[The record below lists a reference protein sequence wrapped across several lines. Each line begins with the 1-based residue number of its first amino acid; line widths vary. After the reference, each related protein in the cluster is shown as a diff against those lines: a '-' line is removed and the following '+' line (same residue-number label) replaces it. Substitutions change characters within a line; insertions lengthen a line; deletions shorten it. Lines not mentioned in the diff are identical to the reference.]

1 MENNNN
7 SKVVYIENSMSAP
20 DSNPPQTP
28 PVAPADDKPP
38 KQTTG
43 LMGDIGSTFN
53 DAIGFNGNTKN
64 VGSIYNEQIGSTFS
78 DRIGYNSSEE
88 DDKHRE
94 DTSVPSKNSF
104 DEKTVEEEDGPLILG
119 GDRRRDGTDDDTCSE
134 AGTHTDTESSIC
146 SKDIMEI
153 DPFVVRL
160 KMFLA
165 TDDGKSITTVLQDVL
180 CELKKLNNNL
190 EKK

>member
-1 MENNNN
+1 MENNNK
-7 SKVVYIENSMSAP
+7 SKVVYIDNSMSAS

-28 PVAPADDKPP
+28 PVEPTDDTPSP
-38 KQTTG
+38 QTTG
-43 LMGDIGSTFN
+43 LMGDIGSSFN

-64 VGSIYNEQIGSTFS
+64 VGSMYNEQIGSTFNG
-78 DRIGYNSSEE
+78 RIGNNSSEE
-88 DDKHRE
+88 DDKHR
-94 DTSVPSKNSF
+94 S
-104 DEKTVEEEDGPLILG
+104 DEKTTEEEDAPLILG
-119 GDRRRDGTDDDTCSE
+119 GDRRKDDSDDDTCSE

>member
-7 SKVVYIENSMSAP
+7 SKVVYVENSMSAT
-20 DSNPPQTP
+20 DSTPPQTSP
-28 PVAPADDKPP
+28 IASTDDKAFT
-38 KQTTG
+38 QTTG
-43 LMGDIGSTFN
+43 LMGAIGSSFN
-53 DAIGFNGNTKN
+53 DALGFNGNPKN
-64 VGSIYNEQIGSTFS
+64 VGSMHNEQIGSTFN
-78 DRIGYNSSEE
+78 DRLGYNSSEE
-88 DDKHRE
+88 DEEHRG
-94 DTSVPSKNSF
+94 DTIAPSKNSLA
-104 DEKTVEEEDGPLILG
+104 ERTMEEDNLLIVG
-119 GDRRRDGTDDDTCSE
+119 GDKKTDDDDTCSE
-134 AGTHTDTESSIC
+134 AGTNTDTESSIC

-160 KMFLA
+160 KMFLT

>member
-1 MENNNN
+1 MENNN
-7 SKVVYIENSMSAP
+7 KIVYIENSMGGS
-20 DSNPPQTP
+20 DSSQTS
-28 PVAPADDKPP
+28 PVEPTDDKPLT
-38 KQTTG
+38 QTTG
-43 LMGDIGSTFN
+43 LMGDIGSSFS

-64 VGSIYNEQIGSTFS
+64 VGSMYNEQIGSTFN

-88 DDKHRE
+88 DDKHRS
-94 DTSVPSKNSF
+94 DAIVPSNNSV
-104 DEKTVEEEDGPLILG
+104 DEGTMEEGDPLIIG
-119 GDRRRDGTDDDTCSE
+119 GGRKNDTDDDTCSE

>member
-1 MENNNN
+1 MENNNK
-7 SKVVYIENSMSAP
+7 SKVVYIENSMDGS
-20 DSNPPQTP
+20 DSSQTSP
-28 PVAPADDKPP
+28 GEPTDDKPLT
-38 KQTTG
+38 QTTG
-43 LMGDIGSTFN
+43 LMGDIGSSFM
-53 DAIGFNGNTKN
+53 DAIGVNGNTKN
-64 VGSIYNEQIGSTFS
+64 VGSIYNEQIGSTFNGH
-78 DRIGYNSSEE
+78 IGYNSSEE
-88 DDKHRE
+88 DAKHRS
-94 DTSVPSKNSF
+94 DAIVPSNNSF
-104 DEKTVEEEDGPLILG
+104 EEEGGPLIVG
-119 GDRRRDGTDDDTCSE
+119 GGRKNDTDDDTCSE